1 MTRTRTVSTRR
12 ELEDLVD
19 EYVEKG
25 YNVKSSTQESAIVKE
40 RRVGSLWIHL
50 LLVIFTVGFGN
61 VVYLLY
67 SWVSA
72 DTVEINVE

>member
-1 MTRTRTVSTRR
+1 MTRTRTVTTSK

-25 YNVKSSTQESAIVKE
+25 YKVKNSTRESAVVKE
-40 RRVGSLWIHL
+40 RSVGSWLIHL
-50 LLVIFTVGFGN
+50 LLLIFTVGFGN
-61 VVYLLY
+61 IVYLLY

-72 DTVEINVE
+72 DAVEINVE